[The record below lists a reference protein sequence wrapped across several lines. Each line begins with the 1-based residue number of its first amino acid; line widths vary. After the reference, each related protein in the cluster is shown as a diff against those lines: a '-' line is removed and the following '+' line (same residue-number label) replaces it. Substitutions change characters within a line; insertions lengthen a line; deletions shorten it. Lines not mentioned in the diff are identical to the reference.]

1 MARVHILGAAGSGT
15 TTLGAALAA
24 ERGWP
29 QLDSDFFYWEQT
41 DPPYRR
47 ARAPA
52 ARDALF
58 RDAIADRADWVFT
71 GSALGW
77 SRPWVDLYDL
87 VVFLRLDPAI
97 RMARLRAREA
107 ARHGARIAP
116 GGDMHD
122 ASAAFLDWAARYDM
136 AGQQQR
142 SVIAH
147 EAWLDTIQAPVL
159 RLDSAAPVPAL
170 LRSVR
175 MALTRI
181 ERREASRWRA

>member
-1 MARVHILGAAGSGT
+1 MARVHLLGAPGSGT

-29 QLDSDFFYWEQT
+29 QFDSDFFYWEQT

-47 ARAPA
+47 ARSPGE
-52 ARDALF
+52 RDALF
-58 RDAIADRADWVFT
+58 RDAVADRPDWVFT

-87 VVFLRLDPAI
+87 VVFLRLDPGI

-116 GGDMHD
+116 GGDMHA
-122 ASAAFLDWAARYDM
+122 ASAEFLEWAARYDT
-136 AGQQQR
+136 AGHEQR
-142 SVIAH
+142 SLVAQ
-147 EAWLDTIQAPVL
+147 EAWLDTIGAPVL
-159 RLDSAAPVPAL
+159 RLNSAAPVPTL

-175 MALTRI
+175 LALGKI
-181 ERREASRWRA
+181 ERREAIRWRA